1 MTVVERINTDLLTTG
16 MTIGRHPMAHRRSEL
31 DKLGALRACDLK
43 QVRNG
48 APVRVAGWVICRQRP
63 GTAKG
68 FLFLSLEDETG
79 IMNAIITPDVYDR
92 NRLVVVS
99 EDLLLIDGVLQ
110 KQDNVIHVKA
120 KHLQPLESGLP
131 PIKSHDFH

>member
-1 MTVVERINTDLLTTG
+1 
-16 MTIGRHPMAHRRSEL
+16 
-31 DKLGALRACDLK
+31 
-43 QVRNG
+43 VRNG

-92 NRLVVVS
+92 NRLVLVG
-99 EDLLLIDGVLQ
+99 EDLLLIDGVIQ
-110 KQDNVIHVKA
+110 NQDNVIHVKA
-120 KHLQPLESGLP
+120 NRIQPLEMAHP
-131 PIKSHDFH
+131 RVKSHDFR